1 MSFNFAHVWATM
13 APLSKGVAMVL
24 LAMAISFI
32 GVTIER
38 LIAFAKSAK
47 ESRLFAGQAGKLL
60 EERRL
65 EELVMLAKKHE
76 ASTLARLFG
85 PVIVRFVQ
93 AYEGMTE
100 GALSPVE
107 LARNEAGR
115 RLEAIAEE
123 VRRGMNVIA
132 TVGSIA
138 PFVGLLG
145 TVLGIIGAFQGIG
158 AAGSSGIGPIMAGI
172 SEALVET
179 AFGLLVAIPAVI
191 AFNYLNARVSAIDTA
206 LARSSGELMDELE
219 DHFGRVSVG
228 DGAQIVD
235 QHAA

>member
-1 MSFNFAHVWATM
+1 MSFNFAHVWTTM
-13 APLSKGVAMVL
+13 APLSKGVALVL
-24 LAMAISFI
+24 LMMAISSI

-38 LIAFAKSAK
+38 LIAFSRSTK
-47 ESRLFAGQAGKLL
+47 ESRFFAAQAGKLL
-60 EERRL
+60 EEHRL
-65 EELVMLAKKHE
+65 EEIAELARKHS
-76 ASTLARLFG
+76 ASALARLFG
-85 PVIVRFVQ
+85 PITMRYIA
-93 AYEGMTE
+93 AYEDLGE
-100 GALSPVE
+100 GGLTPVE
-107 LARNEAGR
+107 LARNESQR
-115 RLEAIAEE
+115 RLEGIGEE

-158 AAGSSGIGPIMAGI
+158 SAGSAGIGPIMAGI

-206 LARSSGELMDELE
+206 LGRSAGELLDELE
-219 DHFGRVSVG
+219 NHFGRATHATSNL
-228 DGAQIVD
+228 
-235 QHAA
+235 HAA

>member
-13 APLSKGVAMVL
+13 APLSKGVALVL

-32 GVTIER
+32 GITIER
-38 LIAFAKSAK
+38 LLTFAKSSK

-65 EELVMLAKKHE
+65 EELVALAQKHH

-85 PVIVRFVQ
+85 PVTVRFLQ
-93 AYEGMTE
+93 AYEGMGE

-107 LARNEAGR
+107 VARNESAR
-115 RLEAIAEE
+115 RLEAISEE

-191 AFNYLNARVSAIDTA
+191 FFNYLNARVSAIDSQ
-206 LARSSGELMDELE
+206 LGRSAGELLDELE
-219 DHFGRVSVG
+219 DYFGRASAVG
-228 DGAQIVD
+228 Q
-235 QHAA
+235 QQRAA

>member
-13 APLSKGVAMVL
+13 APLSKGVALVL
-24 LAMAISFI
+24 LIMAISSI

-38 LIAFAKSAK
+38 LMTFWRSAK

-60 EERRL
+60 EEHRL
-65 EELVMLAKKHE
+65 EELVVLAGKHQ
-76 ASTLARLFG
+76 ASALARLFA
-85 PVIVRFVQ
+85 PITIRYIQ
-93 AYEGMTE
+93 AYDQFGEGGLT
-100 GALSPVE
+100 PIE
-107 LARNEAGR
+107 LARNESTR
-115 RLEAIAEE
+115 RLEGVGEE
-123 VRRGMNVIA
+123 IRRGMNVIA

-158 AAGSSGIGPIMAGI
+158 AAGNAGIAPIMAGI

-206 LARSSGELMDELE
+206 LGRSSSELLDELE
-219 DHFGRVSVG
+219 NHFGRTTHE
-228 DGAQIVD
+228 ANR
-235 QHAA
+235 HADAA

>member
-1 MSFNFAHVWATM
+1 MFAA
-13 APLSKGVAMVL
+13 
-24 LAMAISFI
+24 
-32 GVTIER
+32 R
-38 LIAFAKSAK
+38 
-47 ESRLFAGQAGKLL
+47 AGRLL
-60 EERRL
+60 EERRV
-65 EELVMLAKKHE
+65 EEIIELADKHR

-85 PVIVRFVQ
+85 PITRRYISAFED
-93 AYEGMTE
+93 AGGGGLT
-100 GALSPVE
+100 PIE
-107 LARNEAGR
+107 LARNESAR
-115 RLEAIAEE
+115 RLEGIGEE

-158 AAGSSGIGPIMAGI
+158 SAGSAGIGPVMGGI

-191 AFNYLNARVSAIDTA
+191 AFNYLNARVGAIDTA
-206 LARSSGELMDELE
+206 LGRSAGELLDELE
-219 DHFGRVSVG
+219 NQFGRSSSKH
-228 DGAQIVD
+228 